1 MAPMPV
7 RPGLHPKG
15 TTFYRAPITFEV
27 ELIVPDRK
35 TDGSKQAR
43 ASWPRAPWPGAAIDL
58 ESGHAGGEFVEGAG
72 A

>member
-27 ELIVPDRK
+27 ELIDPDRK
-35 TDGSKQAR
+35 TDDSKQAR
-43 ASWPRAPWPGAAIDL
+43 ASRPRAPRPEAAIDL
-58 ESGHAGGEFVEGAG
+58 ESGYLGGEIVDGAR